1 MATRLNEILPVI
13 AESCYTQAET
23 GFREVYINKKNTVF
37 PSAAFSSLHP
47 FFPLWYNFL
56 RTA

>member
-23 GFREVYINKKNTVF
+23 GFREVYINKKNSL
-37 PSAAFSSLHP
+37 PFSSLLQP
-47 FFPLWYNFL
+47 APIFP
-56 RTA
+56 TVV